1 MPKSVRVDNGKP
13 LGEPHRKSIS
23 EMALWMEGLG
33 IQVIFNRPRRPTDNS
48 KVERIQ
54 QTSAKWIELDKVDSN
69 TELEKALKQ
78 ISTRHIQTY
87 KVRRLGNK
95 TRIDVFPELT
105 TNSRKYEHTAFNP
118 KLAYQRLEKW
128 TFSRKTS
135 AIGQFSIYGQVY
147 YLGKKFAKQIVNV
160 HFNAEKISWIVKDD
174 KAEIIKE
181 IKAKNFTKQNL
192 LNLSICQR
200 TSNKL

>member
-1 MPKSVRVDNGKP
+1 MPRSVRVDNGKP

-23 EMALWMEGLG
+23 EIALWMEGLG
-33 IQVIFNRPRRPTDNS
+33 IQVIFNRPRRPTDNA

-54 QTSAKWIELDKVDSN
+54 QTSAKWIELEKIESI
-69 TELEKALKQ
+69 TELEEALQ
-78 ISTRHIQTY
+78 RISIRHIHTY

-95 TRIDVFPELT
+95 TRIDLFPELK
-105 TNSRKYEHTAFNP
+105 TNDRKYDQTIFSS

-147 YLGKKFAKQIVNV
+147 YLGKKFAKQMVNV
-160 HFNAEKISWIVKDD
+160 HFDAEKIAWIIKND

-200 TSNKL
+200 TSNEL